1 MARELSLIAQA
12 ARHLTLS
19 NSKVYGKGDLTNR
32 QCKACVVCVPACV
45 LLQAMA
51 RELIV
56 IHTHAHILHAEQ
68 LA

>member
-1 MARELSLIAQA
+1 MARELFLITQA

-19 NSKVYGKGDLTNR
+19 ISRVYGKGDPTNR
-32 QCKACVVCVPACV
+32 QCKACVVCVYVYV
-45 LLQAMA
+45 LLQAMI

-56 IHTHAHILHAEQ
+56 IHTHTHILHAEQ